1 MTRVLHL
8 LRKMRRMET
17 EAEFAAH
24 PLPEDWRGF
33 TPAGVPHMGARGLG
47 RGSEAPPTPPPQ
59 SSTPPPVAN
68 LEGGGVHAR
77 RLVAVLAVV
86 SMASFAIGRW
96 GRGRAD

>member
-1 MTRVLHL
+1 
-8 LRKMRRMET
+8 
-17 EAEFAAH
+17 
-24 PLPEDWRGF
+24 
-33 TPAGVPHMGARGLG
+33 MGARGLG

-86 SMASFAIGRW
+86 SMASFADWKVGTRPGRLRNALTKN
-96 GRGRAD
+96 GSTKEKN